1 MQFNYESA
9 HSELNF
15 VEHIIFPAKNDK
27 YYFIPGKSTSELSG
41 KEYKK
46 WEFQSLIYIVVYL
59 DNHDMGNFMFMI
71 DTYLSLYFL
80 VGSIKLIF
88 FILFI
93 WIMKLQW

>member
-46 WEFQSLIYIVVYL
+46 
-59 DNHDMGNFMFMI
+59 
-71 DTYLSLYFL
+71 
-80 VGSIKLIF
+80 
-88 FILFI
+88 
-93 WIMKLQW
+93 